1 MWLYFQ
7 RIESSKWLF
16 IYILY
21 IYLYIVILLFIISDW
36 QKRVILLQ
44 EQRKIAESIQAAND
58 PNYDPFAAYK
68 QGGRKKWMSYVKKL
82 QSWFFGES
90 T

>member
-1 MWLYFQ
+1 MALY
-7 RIESSKWLF
+7 
-16 IYILY
+16 LY

-44 EQRKIAESIQAAND
+44 EQRKIAECIHAAND

-68 QGGRKKWMSYVKKL
+68 QSDGKKWMSYVKKV